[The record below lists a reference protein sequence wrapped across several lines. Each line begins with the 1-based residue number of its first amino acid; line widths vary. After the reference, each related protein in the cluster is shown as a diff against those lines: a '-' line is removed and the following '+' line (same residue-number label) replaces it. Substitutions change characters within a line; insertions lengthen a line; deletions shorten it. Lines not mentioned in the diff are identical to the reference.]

1 MKKKIFILNG
11 VHSSGKDTFVE
22 YLKECGVKTFH
33 YSYVSFTKAMLAYWL
48 PDIGT
53 KTIKMRKLLCDVN
66 KALEEYDDIPF
77 KDCLEIAEWF
87 MDDEVCS
94 CLVIDCREPAKIER
108 LKQALGA
115 ETIFIKS
122 DKTVTANNTADIAV
136 LESYE
141 YNYVIDNTGTL
152 DDLESNTKIFVD
164 EVIKRDDRS

>member
-11 VHSSGKDTFVE
+11 VHSAGKDTFVE

-33 YSYVSFTKAMLAYWL
+33 YSYVSFTKAMLACWL

-94 CLVIDCREPAKIER
+94 CLVIDCREPSKIER

-122 DKTVTANNTADIAV
+122 DKPIIANNPADMAV
-136 LESYE
+136 SESYE
-141 YNYVIDNTGTL
+141 YDYVIDNTGTL
-152 DDLESNTKIFVD
+152 DDLEAKTKIFVD

>member
-11 VHSSGKDTFVE
+11 VHSAGKDTFVE
-22 YLKECGVKTFH
+22 YLKECGVKTLH
-33 YSYVSFTKAMLAYWL
+33 YSYVSFTRAMLACWL
-48 PDIGT
+48 TDIST
-53 KTIKMRKLLCDVN
+53 KTIKMRKLLYDVN

-77 KDCLEIAEWF
+77 KDCLVTAEMF
-87 MDDEVCS
+87 MDSEAYN

-115 ETIFIKS
+115 ETIFMKS

-152 DDLESNTKIFVD
+152 DDLKSKTKIFVD